1 MRRIFT
7 IVALAAMLLVAGG
20 PAFAQTPNIQIQTVK
35 PQLRIQPKVFKAPA
49 IRPPLVA
56 PSLVIRNIKAVM
68 PSAKVLKLVTLPTGD
83 FVATIRIENQV
94 RKIGVDGVTG
104 AVQN

>member
-1 MRRIFT
+1 MRRIIT
-7 IVALAAMLLVAGG
+7 IVALAATLLAAGE
-20 PAFAQTPNIQIQTVK
+20 PAFAQTPNIQLQVQPK
-35 PQLRIQPKVFKAPA
+35 LRIQPKVFKAPT
-49 IRPPLVA
+49 IRPPLVP

-94 RKIGVDGVTG
+94 RKIGVDGETG

>member
-1 MRRIFT
+1 MRRIIT
-7 IVALAAMLLVAGG
+7 IVALAATLLAAGE
-20 PAFAQTPNIQIQTVK
+20 PAFAQTPNIQLQVQPK
-35 PQLRIQPKVFKAPA
+35 LRIQPKVFKAPA
-49 IRPPLVA
+49 IRPPLVP

-83 FVATIRIENQV
+83 FVATIRIENEV
-94 RKIGVDGVTG
+94 RKIGVDGATG

>member
-1 MRRIFT
+1 MRRIIT
-7 IVALAAMLLVAGG
+7 IVALAATLLAAGE
-20 PAFAQTPNIQIQTVK
+20 PAFAQTPNIQLQVQPK
-35 PQLRIQPKVFKAPA
+35 LRIQPKVFKAPT
-49 IRPPLVA
+49 IRPPLVP

>member
-1 MRRIFT
+1 MRRIIT
-7 IVALAAMLLVAGG
+7 IVALAATLLAAGE
-20 PAFAQTPNIQIQTVK
+20 PAFAQTPNIQLQVQPK
-35 PQLRIQPKVFKAPA
+35 LRIQPKVFKAPT
-49 IRPPLVA
+49 IRPPLVP
-56 PSLVIRNIKAVM
+56 PSLVIRNIKAIM

-94 RKIGVDGVTG
+94 RKIGVDGATG

>member
-1 MRRIFT
+1 MRRIIT
-7 IVALAAMLLVAGG
+7 IVALAATLLAAGE
-20 PAFAQTPNIQIQTVK
+20 PAFAQTPNIQLQVQPK
-35 PQLRIQPKVFKAPA
+35 LRIQPKVFKAPV
-49 IRPPLVA
+49 IRPPVVA

-83 FVATIRIENQV
+83 FVATIRIENEV
-94 RKIGVDGVTG
+94 RKIGVDGATG

>member
-1 MRRIFT
+1 MRRIIT
-7 IVALAAMLLVAGG
+7 IVALAATLLAAGE
-20 PAFAQTPNIQIQTVK
+20 PAFAQTPNIQLQVQPK
-35 PQLRIQPKVFKAPA
+35 LRIQPKVFKAPT
-49 IRPPLVA
+49 IRPPLVP

-94 RKIGVDGVTG
+94 RKIGVDGETG
-104 AVQN
+104 ALQN

>member
-1 MRRIFT
+1 
-7 IVALAAMLLVAGG
+7 V
-20 PAFAQTPNIQIQTVK
+20 P
-35 PQLRIQPKVFKAPA
+35 
-49 IRPPLVA
+49 

-83 FVATIRIENQV
+83 FVATIRIENEV
-94 RKIGVDGVTG
+94 RKIGVDGATG

>member
-1 MRRIFT
+1 MRRIIT
-7 IVALAAMLLVAGG
+7 IVALAATLLAAGE
-20 PAFAQTPNIQIQTVK
+20 PAFAQTPNIQLQVQPK
-35 PQLRIQPKVFKAPA
+35 LRIQPKVFKAPT
-49 IRPPLVA
+49 IRPPLVP

-83 FVATIRIENQV
+83 FVATIRIENEV
-94 RKIGVDGVTG
+94 RKIGVDGATG

>member
-1 MRRIFT
+1 MRRIIT
-7 IVALAAMLLVAGG
+7 IVALAATLLAAGE
-20 PAFAQTPNIQIQTVK
+20 PAVAQTPNIQLQVQPK
-35 PQLRIQPKVFKAPA
+35 LRIQPKVFKAPT
-49 IRPPLVA
+49 IRPPLVP

-94 RKIGVDGVTG
+94 RKIGVDGETG

>member
-7 IVALAAMLLVAGG
+7 IVALAAMLLAAGE
-20 PAFAQTPNIQIQTVK
+20 PAFAQSPNIQLQVQPK
-35 PQLRIQPKVFKAPA
+35 LRIQPKVYKAPV

-56 PSLVIRNIKAVM
+56 PSLVTRNIMAVM

-94 RKIGVDGVTG
+94 RKIGVDGATG